1 MRWCEHFPQ
10 GLKPGFFAGLIG
22 TAEAVPSPKPS
33 AYQENHM
40 SSQQSPAGNVNRR
53 LQGLIP
59 LILVLLLP
67 CLVLAQSFR
76 GSIRGKVVDP
86 SGSLIAGAKV
96 TAKNS
101 ATGQVREAATG
112 NDGAYVLV
120 ELPAGQYVVM
130 AESTGLSPVAQNV
143 IVNVGSDTT
152 ADFDLTG
159 LQKRVEQL
167 TVTEEA
173 PPVDTTRDVLS
184 DVVDQKLVAEL
195 PLNGRDFGKLVAL
208 SPGAT
213 VDPSGVAGTQ
223 GGFGQFNINGNRD
236 RSNNYTLD
244 GTDNNDPFFNNSAL
258 NQTGIGGAP
267 ASLLPIDAIQEFNLQ
282 SQFGA
287 EYGRN
292 SGSVVNI
299 VTRSGGNKLHGSAF
313 EFLRNSALDARNF
326 FNTDPHKSVFQN
338 NNFGAALGG
347 PIVKDRTFF
356 FGAYEGQRE
365 RVGSDFLLLVPTQS
379 QIQQARTIAGA
390 INGTPGNPVI
400 NPALDS
406 ILAFYPKSNTS
417 QIPGVVRDKNDGN
430 NFIAKI
436 DHNLDNTELL
446 TGRYAF
452 AQSDQIFPF
461 GSPGGFG
468 AGSRLPQFAQTSPAR
483 VQVISVS
490 LLSSLSPSMINEE
503 RFGYSRYRTS
513 FSSLNAN
520 FDPNS
525 IGLKL
530 GTGKL
535 GLPEFDFTSIE
546 NLGATGFSVPRGR
559 TSETFQI
566 LDNFTWLKGRH
577 TFKFGGEFRRASIR
591 NFNDNLERG
600 IYQFTAGVG
609 LSSDP
614 VVDALANFYT
624 GGTQDT
630 TFCCAFVSVEAGNTQ
645 RTTYNNGF
653 SFFAQD
659 DYRLSSKLTVN
670 FGLRWEY
677 FGPLSE
683 KNNLLSNLGRDGN
696 LAMVGT
702 DGLNGLY
709 NRDLRDF
716 APRLGFAWH
725 PLNNTVVRAGY
736 GIYFDYVPQDL
747 LIANFTTSAGVAT
760 NPIGPQAVLP
770 LSFDSS
776 AFNGTSP
783 GAPILNGVA
792 SPPYSIFVTP
802 RNFHSPY
809 TQNWNLNVQQK
820 LAENASFEARYVGSK
835 GTKLVRLTDLNEPN
849 AGGSRTNPKYSAIDE
864 LTPSSSSRYNAL
876 QAIGRIQNT
885 HGISGFAAYVWSKS
899 IDDASDGID
908 FVPGVAFPQDPGN
921 LAAERGPSIF
931 DTRHRFTTAINYELP
946 SWVALRKF
954 GSGWELNTIVSVQSG
969 RPIPIATS
977 TDTSARFYFNQRPNL
992 VPGVDPILTHWSPST
1007 GYLNPLAFVQ
1017 PAFGTFGN
1025 LGRNSIYGP
1034 ALRNVDFSIT
1044 KNTRLTERVNL
1055 QLRAEFFNIFNHPN
1069 FALPAHTIIPGYVDN
1084 GSPGSPQVV
1093 PNPGAHVK
1101 GDITQPLL
1109 PMGLI
1114 TQTPDVAQTNPGLGG
1129 GGPRVVQ
1136 IGAKFTF

>member
-1 MRWCEHFPQ
+1 
-10 GLKPGFFAGLIG
+10 
-22 TAEAVPSPKPS
+22 
-33 AYQENHM
+33 M
-40 SSQQSPAGNVNRR
+40 SSQPPIAGMSRR
-53 LQGLIP
+53 VRRLIP

-67 CLVLAQSFR
+67 SLLLAQSFR

-86 SGSLIAGAKV
+86 SGTLIAGAKV
-96 TAKNS
+96 TARNN
-101 ATGQVREAATG
+101 ANGQVREAETG
-112 NDGAYVLV
+112 DDGAYVLP
-120 ELPAGQYVVM
+120 ELPVGEYVVM
-130 AESTGLSPVAQNV
+130 AESSGLSPVAQNV

-152 ADFDLTG
+152 ANFDLTVV
-159 LQKRVEQL
+159 KRRLEQL
-167 TVTEEA
+167 TVTDEA
-173 PPVDTTRDVLS
+173 PVIDTTRDVLS
-184 DVVDQKLVAEL
+184 EVVDQKLVAEL

-236 RSNNYTLD
+236 RSNNYMLD

-299 VTRSGGNKLHGSAF
+299 VTKSGSNKLHGSAF
-313 EFLRNSALDARNF
+313 EFLRNSALDARNY
-326 FNTDPHKSVFQN
+326 FNSDPRKSVFQN
-338 NNFGAALGG
+338 SNFGASLGG
-347 PIVKDRTFF
+347 PIIKDKTFF

-365 RVGSDFLLLVPTQS
+365 QVGSDFLLLVPTQS

-390 INGTPGNPVI
+390 INGTPSNPVI
-400 NPALDS
+400 NPGLDA

-417 QIPGVVRDKNDGN
+417 EIPGVVRDKNDGD
-430 NFIAKI
+430 NFIVKL
-436 DHNLDNTELL
+436 DHNLSDTELL

-452 AQSDQIFPF
+452 SQSNQTFPF

-468 AGSRLPQFAQTSPAR
+468 AGSRLPQFAQTSPTR
-483 VQVISVS
+483 VQVVSIS
-490 LLSSLSPSMINEE
+490 LLSTLSNSMINEE

-513 FSSLNAN
+513 FSSLDAN
-520 FDPNS
+520 FNPNS
-525 IGLKL
+525 IGLNF

-535 GLPEFDFTSIE
+535 GLPEFDFTNIE

-559 TSETFQI
+559 TSGTYQF
-566 LDNFTWLKGRH
+566 LDNFTWLTGRH
-577 TFKFGGEFRRASIR
+577 TLKFGAEFRRAKIS

-600 IYQFTAGVG
+600 IFEFTAGVG
-609 LSSDP
+609 LSPDP

-630 TFCCAFVSVEAGNTQ
+630 SFCCTSVSVDAGNTQ
-645 RTTYNNGF
+645 RTTYNNGI

-659 DYRLSSKLTVN
+659 DYRATSNFTLN

-677 FGPLSE
+677 FGPMSE
-683 KNNLLSNLGRDGN
+683 SNNLLSNLGRDGN

-709 NRDLRDF
+709 KRDLHDF
-716 APRLGFAWH
+716 GPRLGFAWQVAK
-725 PLNNTVVRAGY
+725 NTVMRAGY
-736 GIYFDYVPQDL
+736 GIYYDYVPQDI

-770 LSFDSS
+770 LNFDSS
-776 AFNGTSP
+776 AFDGTTP
-783 GAPILNGVA
+783 NAPIMNGVA

-802 RNFHSPY
+802 QNFKSPY
-809 TQNWNLNVQQK
+809 TQNWNFNIQQK
-820 LAENASFEARYVGSK
+820 LAENASFETRYVGSK
-835 GTKLVRLTDLNEPN
+835 GTHLVRLTDLNEPDAN
-849 AGGSRTNPKYSAIDE
+849 GNRPNPNYSAIDA
-864 LTPSSSSRYNAL
+864 LTPSSSSSYNAL
-876 QAIGRIQNT
+876 QAIARIQNV
-885 HGISGFAAYVWSKS
+885 HGVSGFAAYVFSKA

-908 FVPGVAFPQDPGN
+908 FVPGAAFPQDPGN
-921 LAAERGPSIF
+921 LPAERGPSLF
-931 DTRHRFTTAINYELP
+931 DTRNRFTAAINYDLP
-946 SWVALRKF
+946 SLNRLRKF
-954 GSGWELNTIVSVQSG
+954 GSGWQLNTIISVQSG
-969 RPIPIATS
+969 RPIPIANS
-977 TDTSARFYFNQRPNL
+977 TDTSGRFYFNQRPNV
-992 VPGVDPILTHWSPST
+992 VPGVNPILPNWTPST

-1025 LGRNSIYGP
+1025 LGRDSIFGP
-1034 ALRNVDFSIT
+1034 GLSNVDFSVT
-1044 KNTRLTERVNL
+1044 KNTRLTERLNL
-1055 QLRAEFFNIFNHPN
+1055 QLRCEFFNIFNHPN
-1069 FALPAHTIIPGYVDN
+1069 FALPAHNITPGYIDN
-1084 GSPGSPQVV
+1084 GTPGNPQIV
-1093 PNPGAHVK
+1093 PNPAAHVN

-1129 GGPRVVQ
+1129 GGPRVLQVA
-1136 IGAKFTF
+1136 AKFIF